1 MLLKIRFTRLFLKL
15 TYFKAPVTQPPVLVE
30 WLRGSGGWEAGRGGR
45 AQHPHDCSLVFGR
58 CVGLVLQ
65 KIEICQDF
73 RTFKSVIW
81 DISFALNTVLLIA
94 LIILSAFDL
103 FL

>member
-1 MLLKIRFTRLFLKL
+1 M
-15 TYFKAPVTQPPVLVE
+15 
-30 WLRGSGGWEAGRGGR
+30 
-45 AQHPHDCSLVFGR
+45 
-58 CVGLVLQ
+58 GLVLQ